1 MKVRVHF
8 EKIERGE
15 VNRPLKYYL
24 FSVNLYINSALCQSS
39 RVSISCTL
47 QDGIIQH
54 SSTFDGVHYAD
65 ANRNSFIVGPI
76 TISGTLNVEGNLFVT
91 DEINI
96 TGTLDIKGDG
106 ELTVN

>member
-1 MKVRVHF
+1 MAYDF
-8 EKIERGE
+8 
-15 VNRPLKYYL
+15 
-24 FSVNLYINSALCQSS
+24 
-39 RVSISCTL
+39 TL

-65 ANRNSFIVGPI
+65 ANRNSFLVGHI

>member
-1 MKVRVHF
+1 M
-8 EKIERGE
+8 
-15 VNRPLKYYL
+15 
-24 FSVNLYINSALCQSS
+24 
-39 RVSISCTL
+39 
-47 QDGIIQH
+47 
-54 SSTFDGVHYAD
+54 HYAD
-65 ANRNSFIVGPI
+65 ANRNSLIVGPI